1 VPAVE
6 RRPAAVA
13 DEPFLRALYAST
25 RPEVAGW
32 PDEPREAF
40 LAQQFDAQR
49 TGWGE
54 MFPDSRHDVI
64 VVGERPVG
72 RVWVHWPAAECLIVD
87 LALLPEHRRQG
98 IGTQVVEELLVDAD
112 RAGVP
117 ARAHVERT
125 NTPSLA
131 FWTRLGFREV
141 AGDALFI
148 EIERP
153 VGAPHKAPSSS
164 SNRSA

>member
-1 VPAVE
+1 VTAAE
-6 RRPAAVA
+6 RRPAVAA

-40 LAQQFDAQR
+40 LAHQFEAQR
-49 TGWGE
+49 RGWGQT
-54 MFPDSRHDVI
+54 FPGSRHDVI
-64 VVGERPVG
+64 TLDDCPVG
-72 RVWVHWPAAECLIVD
+72 RVWVDWSDEECLIVD

-98 IGTQVVEELLVDAD
+98 IGTQVVEELLADAD
-112 RAGVP
+112 RAGLP

-125 NTPSLA
+125 NAPSLA
-131 FWTRLGFREV
+131 FWARLGFGET

-148 EIERP
+148 EIVRP
-153 VGAPHKAPSSS
+153 PGAAHDAPG
-164 SNRSA
+164 SAS

>member
-1 VPAVE
+1 VPTVE
-6 RRPAAVA
+6 RRPAVEA
-13 DEPFLRALYAST
+13 DELFLRALYAST
-25 RPEVAGW
+25 RPEVAAW

-40 LAQQFDAQR
+40 LGQQFEAQR
-49 TGWGE
+49 AGWGV
-54 MFPDSRHDVI
+54 MFPNSRHDVI
-64 VVGERPVG
+64 VLAKRPIG
-72 RVWVHWPAAECLIVD
+72 RVWVHCSGTECLIVD
-87 LALLPEHRRQG
+87 LALLPDHRRQG
-98 IGTQVVEELLVDAD
+98 IGTQVVEGILVGAD

-117 ARAHVERT
+117 TRAHVERT

-153 VGAPHKAPSSS
+153 PGAGH
-164 SNRSA
+164 SAANNAS